1 MGNVREVAGWPEDL
15 LRAGAE
21 RLGVRLDPAQ
31 VEAFGRYLAE
41 LLHWSSQI
49 NLTGLRGPEEI
60 VRGGFL
66 DSLSCLA
73 LLPRDAHRA
82 LDIGPGAGFP
92 SIPLK
97 IARPHFAITLVEASR
112 KKASFLRHVTR
123 CLALSDVRVVQ
134 ERAEHL
140 ARNPEE
146 VRVYD
151 VAFARAVAPP
161 EKQAL
166 LALPFLRLG
175 GLFVAQ
181 VGQAPVLPEA
191 GMWPAGEAFD
201 VAGSLVLPPE
211 IGLPGRRVLALRR
224 RS

>member
-1 MGNVREVAGWPEDL
+1 MGEVRGVDRWPEDL

-21 RLGVRLDPAQ
+21 RLGIRLHPAQ

-41 LLHWSSQI
+41 ILRWSVQI
-49 NLTGLRGPEEI
+49 NLTGLRRPEEI
-60 VRGGFL
+60 VRVGFL

-73 LLPRDAHRA
+73 LFPRDARRA

-97 IARPHFAITLVEASR
+97 IARPHLALTLVEASR

-123 CLALSDVRVVQ
+123 RLALSDVRVVQ
-134 ERAEHL
+134 ERAERL
-140 ARNPEE
+140 ARDLEE
-146 VRVYD
+146 AGTYD

-161 EKQAL
+161 EEQAR
-166 LALPFLRLG
+166 LALPFLRPG
-175 GLFVAQ
+175 GVFLAQ
-181 VGQAPVLPEA
+181 VSRAPILPEA
-191 GMWPAGEAFD
+191 GSWPAGEAFD
-201 VAGSLVLPPE
+201 LAGCIVLPPE

-224 RS
+224 RT

>member
-1 MGNVREVAGWPEDL
+1 MGNVRENDRWPEDL

-21 RLGVRLDPAQ
+21 RLGVRLQPAQ

-41 LLHWSSQI
+41 LLRWSVQI
-49 NLTGLRGPEEI
+49 NLTGLRRPEEI
-60 VRGGFL
+60 VRAGFL

-73 LLPRDAHRA
+73 LLPRDARRA

-92 SIPLK
+92 SVPLK
-97 IARPHFAITLVEASR
+97 IARPHLALTLVEASR

-123 CLALSDVRVVQ
+123 CLALSGVRVVQ
-134 ERAEHL
+134 DRAERL

-146 VRVYD
+146 ARTYD

-161 EKQAL
+161 EEQAL
-166 LALPFLRLG
+166 LALPFLRPG
-175 GLFVAQ
+175 GVFVAQ
-181 VGQAPVLPEA
+181 VSRASILPET
-191 GMWPAGEAFD
+191 GRWPAGEAFD
-201 VAGSLVLPPE
+201 VAGSVVFPRE

-224 RS
+224 RT